1 MLVAAGA
8 NFTIR
13 NNDGKTAR
21 DRALEEWRRTQNE
34 DEKCSSLLITP
45 TITAQI
51 DSFLAKAS
59 AAAAA
64 EQWADAVVNFTHALE
79 VDPRNQDITNALLNA
94 WAMGLPAVQNAN
106 AVAKKSQ
113 PAATGDLLNEWSQAY
128 RSYDIVRCQE
138 LLNAGVGANDKEQLD
153 TVSDSDSES
162 DAYYLDTPLM
172 DACRL
177 SHGWKVVQLLIEHN
191 ADIDAQDKWVS
202 SSPPTCRQ

>member
-1 MLVAAGA
+1 MAIRDRHEALQVLVAAGA

-51 DSFLAKAS
+51 DSFLARAS
-59 AAAAA
+59 AAVVA
-64 EQWADAVVNFTHALE
+64 EQWVDAVVNFTHALE

-106 AVAKKSQ
+106 AVAKKSR

-138 LLNAGVGANDKEQLD
+138 LLSAGVGANDKEQP
-153 TVSDSDSES
+153 VKV
-162 DAYYLDTPLM
+162 TPP
-172 DACRL
+172 AL
-177 SHGWKVVQLLIEHN
+177 S
-191 ADIDAQDKWVS
+191 S
-202 SSPPTCRQ
+202 